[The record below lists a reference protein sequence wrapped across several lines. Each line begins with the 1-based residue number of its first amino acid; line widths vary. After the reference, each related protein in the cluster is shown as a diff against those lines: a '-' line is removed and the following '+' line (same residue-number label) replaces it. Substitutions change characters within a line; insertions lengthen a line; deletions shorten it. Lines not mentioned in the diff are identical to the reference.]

1 MLTVISILLIG
12 IAFGLWRRW
21 LGGWGGHWS
30 KPLKIAVL
38 ALLTV
43 AAWWPLPPVSAVVPF
58 GVLCVW
64 FLVKGDNGGN
74 GHPIRRYGPAGLGY
88 LLEPY
93 AARTPAMPGI
103 GVKAGAWTEVGE
115 LWLGFVTGAALA
127 WFSSTDFANVQVKAL
142 SARLVELAR
151 EATHLIASLSS
162 V

>member
-1 MLTVISILLIG
+1 MATALAIVLFG

-38 ALLTV
+38 ALFTV

-93 AARTPAMPGI
+93 AARIPAMPWI
-103 GVKAGAWTEVGE
+103 GVKAGAYTEVGE
-115 LWLGFVTGAALA
+115 LWLGFVTGAALR
-127 WFSSTDFANVQVKAL
+127 WFSSTEAAAAWVDRATA
-142 SARLVELAR
+142 AAD
-151 EATHLIASLSS
+151 EATTALFTLLSTS

>member
-1 MLTVISILLIG
+1 MLTAFAIVLLG

-38 ALLTV
+38 SALTV
-43 AAWWPLPPVSAVVPF
+43 AAWWPLPPVSALVPF

-64 FLVKGDNGGN
+64 FLVESNNGGG
-74 GHPIRRYGPAGLGY
+74 GHPILRYGPAGLGY

-93 AARTPAMPGI
+93 AARIPAMPWI

-127 WFSSTDFANVQVKAL
+127 WFSSTEFADVHVKAL
-142 SARLVELAR
+142 SARLVELAGG
-151 EATHLIASLSS
+151 AIQFIASLSS